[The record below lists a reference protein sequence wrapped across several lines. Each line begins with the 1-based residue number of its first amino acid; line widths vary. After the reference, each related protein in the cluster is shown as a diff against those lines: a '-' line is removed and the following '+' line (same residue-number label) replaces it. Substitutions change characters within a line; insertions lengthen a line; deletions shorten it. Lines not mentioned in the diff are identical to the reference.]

1 MVCDSLQMAGTC
13 DMLVQNDDGE
23 YFVADLKTSASVD
36 YGGLGWAAQLAA
48 YAHSD
53 IYSPLLQCR
62 LETPVINQQVGYIV
76 HLPAGQ
82 GVCTIHQVDLVKGY
96 EAAALAN
103 LIRDTRKASKKFITP
118 VYTAEADTPATDTP
132 EPPPEAPQG
141 HTEALADRV
150 RWLVGNGHGEK
161 LQAMWPDG
169 VPGLKTGGHTTAQIE
184 TITALV
190 TRIENQV
197 EAPFPSAPPTTS
209 SRNVTTNAPLPEQI
223 HEGEPISLT
232 NCCSNSLTV
241 TQICQKK
248 TDKHC
253 RGSPTK
259 RTPQAAPSA
268 SPNDPPNA
276 ATPSPLHSATGATS
290 AGTTRS
296 STLRSLRS
304 HKKLAVSV
312 TFCLRSP
319 PTTPKPSANSQETSP
334 KAGWNWQ
341 SSQTASHSHRRKNH
355 DTGNRL
361 AQPELIR

>member
-1 MVCDSLQMAGTC
+1 
-13 DMLVQNDDGE
+13 
-23 YFVADLKTSASVD
+23 
-36 YGGLGWAAQLAA
+36 
-48 YAHSD
+48 
-53 IYSPLLQCR
+53 
-62 LETPVINQQVGYIV
+62 
-76 HLPAGQ
+76 
-82 GVCTIHQVDLVKGY
+82 VKGY

-132 EPPPEAPQG
+132 DAPPEAPQG

-161 LQAMWPDG
+161 LQAMWPEG

-190 TRIENQV
+190 TRIETQV

-223 HEGEPISLT
+223 HEGDSVSDEALLELAMRFGGLSEKDRQTLTQVATECNAAGRSIS
-232 NCCSNSLTV
+232 V
-241 TQICQKK
+241 TQRPTERRYAITAALCDWCDYGWDNEVVNTALVEITQKV
-248 TDKHC
+248 
-253 RGSPTK
+253 GSV
-259 RTPQAAPSA
+259 
-268 SPNDPPNA
+268 
-276 ATPSPLHSATGATS
+276 G
-290 AGTTRS
+290 
-296 STLRSLRS
+296 
-304 HKKLAVSV
+304 

-355 DTGNRL
+355 DTDNRL